1 MGGKES
7 KEKKFYTKSQTINL
21 GKKKLGEV
29 FDIDITTNSSIGTGY
44 RIINENEYKEYLEY
58 VGSSSKYEGKDGE
71 CGADSSNSIS
81 FKGIK
86 TGSTTSC
93 HPRCWP
99 RTAPQ
104 PMPTPRR
111 SWCWGLTAH
120 GPCCSTTRS
129 FRPSSSILTKTAR
142 QANGAARNY
151 SNS

>member
-86 TGSTTSC
+86 TGSTCIKFQFT
-93 HPRCWP
+93 
-99 RTAPQ
+99 
-104 PMPTPRR
+104 
-111 SWCWGLTAH
+111 
-120 GPCCSTTRS
+120 
-129 FRPSSSILTKTAR
+129 FRGRNEGIETYKVKITK
-142 QANGAARNY
+142 
-151 SNS
+151 